1 MNEEYKNFVAEL
13 YERNITV
20 LYNIAYLYIKNDADA
35 QDMAEDVFVIAL
47 KKAKLLYKHENPDGW
62 LYKTLYFKIKEYYRN
77 KKYDISQEDLELLF
91 TEDFDMHDMETKIVD
106 NISFYEFL
114 RTLPVRERKYIV
126 YRYMA
131 GMKIQEISEKLGLSQ
146 GAVKQLWFR
155 AKKKL
160 KKILKKP

>member
-62 LYKTLYFKIKEYYRN
+62 LYKTLYFKIKEFKQEAN
-77 KKYDISQEDLELLF
+77 SQQ
-91 TEDFDMHDMETKIVD
+91 
-106 NISFYEFL
+106 SF
-114 RTLPVRERKYIV
+114 
-126 YRYMA
+126 
-131 GMKIQEISEKLGLSQ
+131 
-146 GAVKQLWFR
+146 
-155 AKKKL
+155 
-160 KKILKKP
+160 